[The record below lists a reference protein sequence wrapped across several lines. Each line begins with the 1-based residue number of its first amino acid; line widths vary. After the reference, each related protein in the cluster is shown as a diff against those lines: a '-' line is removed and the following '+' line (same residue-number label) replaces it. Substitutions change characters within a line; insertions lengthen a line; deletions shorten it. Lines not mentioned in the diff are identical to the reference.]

1 MKKFIILLFISQNAI
16 SQDTSINVPS
26 KTFDY
31 LLNQNLKAQK
41 YEKDNSLLLLEKS
54 MLSKELMLKDSV
66 IISSDKLTA
75 IKESELMLCDK
86 QLINTQSQLN
96 TSNKKVKQTKFVCV
110 LIGISETVLTIFYII
125 KH

>member
-1 MKKFIILLFISQNAI
+1 MKKFILLLFIAQNAI

-75 IKESELMLCDK
+75 IKESELQLCDK
-86 QLINTQSQLN
+86 QLINIQSQLN
-96 TSNKKVKQTKFVCV
+96 TSNKKVKRTKLVCW